1 MDVTVSKTAGKIIPI
16 IKTNKDKIRAR
27 IIKPIV
33 MGSFKSLMLIREK
46 TDARQSKIV
55 DNSNTP
61 IIFYLNI
68 VFIFK

>member
-1 MDVTVSKTAGKIIPI
+1 MPSRTRNKI

-61 IIFYLNI
+61 IF
-68 VFIFK
+68 FI

>member
-1 MDVTVSKTAGKIIPI
+1 
-16 IKTNKDKIRAR
+16 
-27 IIKPIV
+27 

-68 VFIFK
+68 VLIFK